1 MSADEVEPRESSLVD
16 RAREGDRVAFGELVR
31 RHQDTVHSLAVRLVG
46 PDLAADVAHEAFI
59 RAWRAVARFRGDAGF
74 GTWIHRITVNTAWTL
89 RRRAARHEAA
99 PIEDVHADPRPTP
112 DESIGV
118 LDMRRDLKAALAELT
133 DTHRI
138 VVVLRD
144 VEGWSTSEVAD
155 SLGITTTAAKVRL
168 HRARRQLREIL
179 EAAS

>member
-1 MSADEVEPRESSLVD
+1 
-16 RAREGDRVAFGELVR
+16 
-31 RHQDTVHSLAVRLVG
+31 
-46 PDLAADVAHEAFI
+46 
-59 RAWRAVARFRGDAGF
+59 
-74 GTWIHRITVNTAWTL
+74 
-89 RRRAARHEAA
+89 
-99 PIEDVHADPRPTP
+99 
-112 DESIGV
+112 
-118 LDMRRDLKAALAELT
+118 MRRDLKAALAELT